1 MIKMLTN
8 IWKIYAPWRAAVRK
22 MLFWIFLSAW
32 PNCTTRQISY
42 LWDLPSRF
50 FFCKYSTKYMKLI
63 IHSEIWTLLH
73 HLEQIIIFSHFN
85 LECWIFSSLFCREV
99 SRQRNFTQKLKDQ
112 TAQKVCLHWQRS
124 AVDCRMGRLDSS
136 GGGSMVSP
144 RWVACPC
151 YPQLLMILS
160 LSLSKTLFLFPT
172 HKQQTTMLYATFIF
186 TLFDVHRWYCYPHLI
201 KLFPAAKIIDDIF
214 DVTFTSYNYQR
225 YFYLH
230 FIQLQLFT
238 CNSLLLYYSESISFS
253 LTNHIP

>member
-1 MIKMLTN
+1 
-8 IWKIYAPWRAAVRK
+8 
-22 MLFWIFLSAW
+22 
-32 PNCTTRQISY
+32 
-42 LWDLPSRF
+42 
-50 FFCKYSTKYMKLI
+50 MKLI

-160 LSLSKTLFLFPT
+160 LSLSKTLFLFQT
-172 HKQQTTMLYATFIF
+172 HKQ
-186 TLFDVHRWYCYPHLI
+186 PHLI

-253 LTNHIP
+253 LINHIP

>member
-1 MIKMLTN
+1 MLHEELPLEKCYFEFFCRHDLTLPHAKFH
-8 IWKIYAPWRAAVRK
+8 IYEIPLHVFFLQIFDKIYETNY
-22 MLFWIFLSAW
+22 S
-32 PNCTTRQISY
+32 
-42 LWDLPSRF
+42 LWNLDNFAS
-50 FFCKYSTKYMKLI
+50 S
-63 IHSEIWTLLH
+63 WANN
-73 HLEQIIIFSHFN
+73 IFSHFN
-85 LECWIFSSLFCREV
+85 LECWFFSSLFCREV

-253 LTNHIP
+253 LINHIP